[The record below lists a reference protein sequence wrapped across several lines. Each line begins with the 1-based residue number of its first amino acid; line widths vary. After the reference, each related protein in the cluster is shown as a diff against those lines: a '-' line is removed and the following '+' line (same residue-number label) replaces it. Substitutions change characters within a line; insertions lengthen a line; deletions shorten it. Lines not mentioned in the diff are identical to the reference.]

1 MSYWRVMPMFRLG
14 RCGECIGRTSLTYT
28 LVHARTGEVVGG
40 GFDGTGMIVVVIVR
54 LLLCMILLSLSPV
67 LLPIFFIFD
76 IIKVVKFFFD

>member
-1 MSYWRVMPMFRLG
+1 MYNAFSHEFETG
-14 RCGECIGRTSLTYT
+14 DYT